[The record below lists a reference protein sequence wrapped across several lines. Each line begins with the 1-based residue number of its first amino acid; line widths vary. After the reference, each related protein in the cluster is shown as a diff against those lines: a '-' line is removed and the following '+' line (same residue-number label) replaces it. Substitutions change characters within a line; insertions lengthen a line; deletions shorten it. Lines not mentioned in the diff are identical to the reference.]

1 MGVINGTDLSLYAD
15 GTLIAAQKSCTITV
29 EQDLFDATNKES
41 GGWARHGNGL
51 LSAKIDFDAL
61 VSTTG
66 KSYTELMAYVIARSS
81 ILLAITGLGYTMV
94 GEVDMNSLSV
104 SASQESAM
112 GLAGGFKVNGELYIL
127 NGTKANLVTDWTNVD
142 YGTFTDANGAITS
155 AISSGSNKTAMSNV
169 FDIANT
175 GVYKVALFL
184 TLTSGELPSIAL
196 LEPLA
201 GNRSNLEALVEG
213 LNIVTLTATADV
225 TDGVLRI
232 LNTAATNFSTSK
244 VYLWKQS

>member
-1 MGVINGTDLSLYAD
+1 MAVINGTNLLLYAD

-29 EQDLFDATNKES
+29 EQDLFEATNKES
-41 GGWARHGNGL
+41 AGWARHGNGL

-94 GEVDMNSLSV
+94 GEVDLSSISI

-112 GLAGGFKVNGELYIL
+112 GLSGSLKVKGELFVL
-127 NGTKANLVTDWTNVD
+127 RGTKADLITDWTNVD
-142 YGTFTDANGAITS
+142 YDTFTDASGSITS

-169 FDIANT
+169 FNIVDT
-175 GVYKVALFL
+175 GIYKVALFL
-184 TLTSGELPSIAL
+184 TLNSGQLPSIAL
-196 LEPLA
+196 LDPFM
-201 GNRSNLEALVEG
+201 GNRSNTEALVEG

-225 TDGVLRI
+225 AEGVLRI
-232 LNTAATNFSTSK
+232 LNSDASNFFTSK
-244 VYLWKQS
+244 VYVWKQA